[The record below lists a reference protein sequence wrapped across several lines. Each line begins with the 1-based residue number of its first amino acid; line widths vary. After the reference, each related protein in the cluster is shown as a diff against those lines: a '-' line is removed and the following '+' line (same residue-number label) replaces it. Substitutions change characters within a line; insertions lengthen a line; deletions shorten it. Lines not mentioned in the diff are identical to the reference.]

1 MITDAQVRR
10 LREKRMSGKTLAAAA
25 AAAGMSE
32 RTARH
37 WQSGALPSTAKAPRT
52 WRTREDPFAG
62 VWESEV
68 VPQLV
73 ADTEGRLQVLTLFT
87 WLCRRHPG
95 RFQAGQLRTL
105 QRRVRDWRVQYGPDR
120 EVYFEQVAVPGREAA
135 FDFTDASDLG
145 VTIRGVP
152 FPHLLFE
159 WVLSYSKW
167 TYVGLAFS
175 ETFEALVAGLQGA
188 LWTLGA
194 APAWLRHDNLS
205 AATHELK
212 RSGGRQLTVRFQQVL
227 DHYGLR
233 SSRIQPGKPHEN
245 GVAEQSHFR
254 TKTAIEQALLLRGD
268 RDFDDESA
276 YLRFVRAVVD
286 EARNAAAATRLA
298 EERPYLRPL
307 PSARIPEYTTFQCV
321 VRKWST
327 IRVGGRIYSVPS
339 RLIGHTVEA
348 RQHPSTVEVR
358 YGGQLL
364 CTMPRLR
371 GAADHRIDYRHIIG
385 SLVRK
390 PGAFA
395 RYRFREE
402 LFPSLT
408 FRAAYDALG
417 PDAWRAGRR
426 RVRAAAASGGHHQR
440 AAGRGDASRS
450 ARRRRWV
457 RLCQRPGR
465 GASAGSDHPRRAHSP
480 AGPVTVRRAA
490 DRRPA
495 PMTPASTASTTL
507 LKQFGLTTAA
517 EELVPR
523 LTQAGHHDALPV
535 LVEVLEAEAEA
546 RRQRRIARLRRA
558 SRLPPGKTFAT
569 LDTGRLPAPV
579 VQQLETL
586 AIGAFLETATNVLA
600 FGLPGVGKSH
610 ALSAVGHAL
619 VEAGHS
625 VLCAPAYA
633 LVQELLGA
641 KRDLDLP
648 RALRKL
654 DLFEVILLD
663 DLGYV
668 QQSPDEAEVLFTLLA
683 ERYERRSVMVTSNL
697 VFSQWDRIFRD
708 QMATAAAIDRLVH
721 HAVVL
726 EFDVPSFRT
735 DPSRP
740 TSPPSPPPVPRGRP
754 PGPLL
759 PRRRRPASS

>member
-1 MITDAQVRR
+1 M
-10 LREKRMSGKTLAAAA
+10 
-25 AAAGMSE
+25 
-32 RTARH
+32 
-37 WQSGALPSTAKAPRT
+37 
-52 WRTREDPFAG
+52 
-62 VWESEV
+62 
-68 VPQLV
+68 
-73 ADTEGRLQVLTLFT
+73 
-87 WLCRRHPG
+87 
-95 RFQAGQLRTL
+95 
-105 QRRVRDWRVQYGPDR
+105 
-120 EVYFEQVAVPGREAA
+120 
-135 FDFTDASDLG
+135 
-145 VTIRGVP
+145 
-152 FPHLLFE
+152 
-159 WVLSYSKW
+159 
-167 TYVGLAFS
+167 
-175 ETFEALVAGLQGA
+175 
-188 LWTLGA
+188 
-194 APAWLRHDNLS
+194 
-205 AATHELK
+205 
-212 RSGGRQLTVRFQQVL
+212 
-227 DHYGLR
+227 
-233 SSRIQPGKPHEN
+233 
-245 GVAEQSHFR
+245 
-254 TKTAIEQALLLRGD
+254 LLRGD

-417 PDAWRAGRR
+417 RTHGERAD
-426 RVRAAAASGGHHQR
+426 VEY
-440 AAGRGDASRS
+440 
-450 ARRRRWV
+450 V
-457 RLCQRPGR
+457 RLLHLAATTSERQVEVTLRARLDAGAGCDYASVQAEVRPPVPTIPVV
-465 GASAGSDHPRRAHSP
+465 HIPRPDLSRY
-480 AGPVTVRRAA
+480 
-490 DRRPA
+490 
-495 PMTPASTASTTL
+495 
-507 LKQFGLTTAA
+507 
-517 EELVPR
+517 
-523 LTQAGHHDALPV
+523 DALPV

-546 RRQRRIARLRRA
+546 RRQRRIARRRRA